1 MNCNMAF
8 IVSCSQEGEKSAV
21 KYCKENDIKIFDL
34 VIDPL
39 NNEIYRGAFSS
50 FLQASSFGKVLKE
63 HKVTEIIVD
72 SKENFNNKEY
82 LQEFLVL
89 TMFFMEAKVYFL
101 KENLDA
107 SMSEDNVELVFRFN
121 SRN

>member
-8 IVSCSQEGEKSAV
+8 IISSSQEGEKSAV

-39 NNEIYRGAFSS
+39 DDEVYRGAFSS
-50 FLQASSFGKVLKE
+50 FLQAASFGKVLKE
-63 HKVTEIIVD
+63 HKVNEIIVD
-72 SKENFNNKEY
+72 SKKNIKNKEY

-89 TMFFMEAKVYFL
+89 TMFFMETKVYFL

-107 SMSEDNVELVFRFN
+107 SMSEDNGNLVFRFN